1 MLTLYQMTTSK
12 HKLKLTTIGISL
24 QNKGDQKNN
33 LYKSKCTANLFLQM
47 LPATNGLIQL
57 LEPYQVCGTTCLS
70 ITQDMNEK
78 SRWTQE
84 AGFSMGIDI
93 IFLQTDQKQ
102 TRKILE
108 PVEL

>member
-1 MLTLYQMTTSK
+1 
-12 HKLKLTTIGISL
+12 
-24 QNKGDQKNN
+24 
-33 LYKSKCTANLFLQM
+33 M

-70 ITQDMNEK
+70 IKQDVNAK

-84 AGFSMGIDI
+84 VHFIKGMDI
-93 IFLQTDQKQ
+93 TFLQTEQQQ

-108 PVEL
+108 QIELQMCVRKNPFSTSCSQLIAFFITQ